1 MLMPSHNSLAVPSAK
16 RILLAED
23 DPDIVQLLLLHFTEP
38 HYTLTTCSNGLRAME
53 VLSATVYDLV
63 ILDIMLPGMDGLEVC
78 KMIRKNKVMT
88 PVIMLT
94 SRAEEIDKVLAL
106 ELGADD
112 YVTKPFGVREL
123 MARVKAM
130 LRRAE
135 QPYQLN
141 NTSGNPASIRIKD
154 LHINKEKRQVI
165 LQNRLLELTVKEFD
179 LLCLLAGNQGKT
191 FSRQQMLE
199 DVWGY
204 SFKGYEHT
212 VTSHINRLRMK
223 IEPDINDPVYIL
235 TTWGVGYR
243 FCE

>member
-1 MLMPSHNSLAVPSAK
+1 MSDKA
-16 RILLAED
+16 ILLVED
-23 DPDIVQLLLLHFTEP
+23 DADIVHLLQLHFTEP
-38 HYTLTTCSNGLRAME
+38 NYHLTTCDNGKKAME
-53 VLSATVYDLV
+53 LLASNQYDL
-63 ILDIMLPGMDGLEVC
+63 ILLDIMLPDIDGIEIC
-78 KMIRKNKVMT
+78 KWLRQKKIIT

-112 YVTKPFGVREL
+112 YVTKPFSVREL

-130 LRRAE
+130 FRRLE
-135 QPYQLN
+135 QPYAKQN
-141 NTSGNPASIRIKD
+141 GGNTADEICIKN
-154 LHINKEKRQVI
+154 LFINKEKRQVTI
-165 LQNRLLELTVKEFD
+165 NNQHLELTVKEFD
-179 LLCLLAGNQGKT
+179 LLYLLACNQGKT

-223 IEPDINDPVYIL
+223 IEPDINEPVYIL

-243 FCE
+243 FTE

>member
-1 MLMPSHNSLAVPSAK
+1 MSDKKIFL
-16 RILLAED
+16 IED
-23 DPDIVQLLLLHFTEP
+23 DVDIVQLLQLHFTEP
-38 HYTLTTCSNGLRAME
+38 YYHLTACTNGVTAIEQLTSNQ
-53 VLSATVYDLV
+53 YDL
-63 ILDIMLPGMDGLEVC
+63 ILLDIMLPDIDGNEIC
-78 KMIRKNKVMT
+78 KWLRQKKIAT

-112 YVTKPFGVREL
+112 YVTKPFSIREL

-130 LRRAE
+130 LRRSE
-135 QPYQLN
+135 HPYATQN
-141 NTSGNPASIRIKD
+141 GANAAPEIRIKD
-154 LHINKEKRQVI
+154 LFINKEKRQVMVSD
-165 LQNRLLELTVKEFD
+165 NHLELTVKEFD
-179 LLCLLAGNQGKT
+179 LLYMLATNQGKT

-223 IEPDINDPVYIL
+223 IEPDINQPVYIL

-243 FCE
+243 FTE

>member
-1 MLMPSHNSLAVPSAK
+1 ML
-16 RILLAED
+16 
-23 DPDIVQLLLLHFTEP
+23 PDI
-38 HYTLTTCSNGLRAME
+38 
-53 VLSATVYDLV
+53 
-63 ILDIMLPGMDGLEVC
+63 DGIEIC
-78 KMIRKNKVMT
+78 KWIRQRKIVT

-112 YVTKPFGVREL
+112 YVTKPFSIREL
-123 MARVKAM
+123 MARVRAM
-130 LRRAE
+130 LRRLE
-135 QPYQLN
+135 QPYATQN
-141 NTSGNPASIRIKD
+141 GANAASEIHIKN
-154 LHINKEKRQVI
+154 LFINKEKRQVMVSD
-165 LQNRLLELTVKEFD
+165 NHLELTVKEFD
-179 LLCLLAGNQGKT
+179 LLYLLATNQGKT

-223 IEPDINDPVYIL
+223 IEPDINEPVYIL

-243 FCE
+243 FTE

>member
-1 MLMPSHNSLAVPSAK
+1 MSVAK
-16 RILLAED
+16 QIFLIED
-23 DPDIVQLLLLHFTEP
+23 DPDIVQLLLLHLVGP
-38 HYTLTTCSNGLRAME
+38 QYALTTCGNGEQAVENAMNHH
-53 VLSATVYDLV
+53 YDL
-63 ILDIMLPGMDGLEVC
+63 ILLDIMLPGMDGIEIC
-78 KMIRKNKVMT
+78 KRLRQKNIAT
-88 PVIMLT
+88 PIIMLT

-112 YVTKPFGVREL
+112 YVTKPFSIREL
-123 MARVKAM
+123 MARVKAI

-135 QPYQLN
+135 LPNALQN
-141 NTSGNPASIRIKD
+141 GVNTMNDIHIKD
-154 LHINKEKRQVI
+154 LHINKEKRQVM
-165 LQNRLLELTVKEFD
+165 LNGKLLELTVKEFD

-212 VTSHINRLRMK
+212 VTSHINRLRIK
-223 IEPDINDPVYIL
+223 IEPDLNEPVYIL

-243 FCE
+243 FTE